1 MTDKLDFYTFMYN
14 VIRPMHLAPRE
25 YDRLFD
31 RLIFR
36 MWSWNRYL
44 RGKCGRTLFLAFL
57 KWWLFVRVLIVKL
70 RWRRREIYRD
80 PRAAGPTEAGAC
92 CGQESRGPAQ

>member
-1 MTDKLDFYTFMYN
+1 
-14 VIRPMHLAPRE
+14 VIRPTTLEPRE
-25 YDRLFD
+25 YDRLYD

-44 RGKCGRTLFLAFL
+44 RGKCGRTSLLAFL
-57 KWWLFVRVLIVKL
+57 KWWIFVRLLILKL

-80 PRAAGPTEAGAC
+80 AQRGILPTAGNF
-92 CGQESRGPAQ
+92 QSRPASADAP

>member
-14 VIRPMHLAPRE
+14 VIRPAHLDPRE
-25 YDRLFD
+25 YDRLYD

-44 RGKCGRTLFLAFL
+44 RGKCGRTSFVAFL
-57 KWWLFVRVLIVKL
+57 KWWLFVRVLILKL

-80 PRAAGPTEAGAC
+80 AATRTATPCHVPSSAA
-92 CGQESRGPAQ
+92 